1 MVYVVL
7 GIFEKKLAL
16 CEAEMGTG
24 NEFWQPLSK
33 ISRYLEFRIHSCKLH
48 QSTEKWSP
56 FPMWGRLR
64 DWLIII
70 LLLNI
75 LLFSFRQTMTL
86 FEFVVLKEIYEFI
99 NRIFFIGKACEPANK
114 KQQIIYK
121 ITHHGK
127 SSAFFSNIFN
137 LKCNSLGIKSQNKG

>member
-48 QSTEKWSP
+48 QSTEKVITISHVRETE
-56 FPMWGRLR
+56 GLTNYY
-64 DWLIII
+64 III
-70 LLLNI
+70 KYI
-75 LLFSFRQTMTL
+75 TFSFRQTMTL
-86 FEFVVLKEIYEFI
+86 FEFVALKEIYGFI

-137 LKCNSLGIKSQNKG
+137 LKVQFIRN

>member
-48 QSTEKWSP
+48 QSTEKVITISHVRETE
-56 FPMWGRLR
+56 GLTNYY
-64 DWLIII
+64 III
-70 LLLNI
+70 KYI
-75 LLFSFRQTMTL
+75 TFQFSSNND
-86 FEFVVLKEIYEFI
+86 FI
-99 NRIFFIGKACEPANK
+99 
-114 KQQIIYK
+114 
-121 ITHHGK
+121 
-127 SSAFFSNIFN
+127 
-137 LKCNSLGIKSQNKG
+137 

>member
-48 QSTEKWSP
+48 QSTEKVITISHVRETE
-56 FPMWGRLR
+56 GLTNYY
-64 DWLIII
+64 III
-70 LLLNI
+70 KYI
-75 LLFSFRQTMTL
+75 TFSFRQTMTL
-86 FEFVVLKEIYEFI
+86 FEFVALKEIYGFI

>member
-1 MVYVVL
+1 MWYWVFLKKNWPYVRL
-7 GIFEKKLAL
+7 KWGLETSF
-16 CEAEMGTG
+16 G
-24 NEFWQPLSK
+24 NPSQKSADTLNFAFTHVSC
-33 ISRYLEFRIHSCKLH
+33 ISQQK
-48 QSTEKWSP
+48 KWSP

-86 FEFVVLKEIYEFI
+86 FEFVALKEIYGFI

-137 LKCNSLGIKSQNKG
+137 LKVQFIRN